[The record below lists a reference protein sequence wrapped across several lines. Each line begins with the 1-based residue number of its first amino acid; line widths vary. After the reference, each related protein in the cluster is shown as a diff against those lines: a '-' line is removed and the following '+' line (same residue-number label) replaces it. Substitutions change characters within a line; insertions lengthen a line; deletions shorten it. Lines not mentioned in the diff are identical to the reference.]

1 MPQPP
6 RLIWWIALVSLCLLG
21 AMSVLRGVVFWTFAS
36 GGFASAQVRDA
47 FFLGF
52 RFDLRVVAAL
62 ALTVLCLGQWRSL
75 GPFGSRRAG
84 RIWVGFWAIAVAIL
98 CLFYVADFLHFR
110 YLNQRLNASVLGFL
124 EDAGISFGMAW
135 QSYPLLR
142 IAALGIAVTVGAGW
156 LASRTLRWAA
166 TQAEPTGR
174 RMRAAWFSG
183 LVAVG
188 LLSLYGRAGQY
199 PLRWSD
205 AFNLGSDF
213 SANLALNPVQSFLS
227 SLSFRAS
234 RYEADRVRKHYPQMA
249 SYLGVSNPDP
259 SKLSFRRPVA
269 ACPRPTP
276 PNVVLVICE
285 SFSAYKSSM
294 WGNPLDTT
302 PYFQELCGQGI
313 FFDNCFTP
321 HIGTAR
327 GVWSTLTGIPD
338 VEPVKTASRNP
349 TLVDQRTL
357 IEDFKGYEKYY
368 FLGGS
373 SSWANIRGLL
383 SNNIKGLHLYEEG
396 SYRSPRVD
404 VWGISD
410 KHLFLEANDV
420 LKTERR
426 PFFAII
432 QTSGNH
438 RPYTIAEEDL
448 AEFSR
453 RDIPL
458 ETLRQHGFESG
469 DEFNAFRYTDYS
481 FRKFMEAARA
491 SGYFDNT
498 VFVFIGDHGIGGN
511 AGDRFPKAW
520 TRQGL
525 TAFHVPLLFYAP
537 KLFRPQ
543 RISSVASMVDLL
555 PTLAALVGVPHC
567 NGTLG
572 RDLLEQERRDGGRSN
587 VAFIFDHNNKS
598 VGAVFGSYYMY
609 RRLGEQGIHHVWA
622 DFRRPESAAAV
633 GTFAPENEQAAMID
647 AFYETSRYFL
657 FNNRKP
663 AAVP

>member
-1 MPQPP
+1 MLQPP
-6 RLIWWIALVSLCLLG
+6 RLIRWILLVSLFLLG
-21 AMSVLRGVVFWTFAS
+21 AMSLLRALIFWTFAS
-36 GGFASAQVRDA
+36 DEIRLVHAWDTFL
-47 FFLGF
+47 LGF
-52 RFDLRVVAAL
+52 RFDVRVVAAL
-62 ALTVLCLGQWRSL
+62 ALTVMTLGLWRRLS
-75 GPFGSRRAG
+75 PFLSRVAAG
-84 RIWVGFWAIAVAIL
+84 GWVGFWTIALAL
-98 CLFYVADFLHFR
+98 LSLFYIADFLHFR

-142 IAALGIAVTVGAGW
+142 IAALGMAVTAGGGW
-156 LASRTLRWAA
+156 LAWCALRW
-166 TQAEPTGR
+166 TTKQAEPSGR
-174 RMRAAWFSG
+174 LQRVAWFTG
-183 LVAVG
+183 FTIVG

-205 AFNLGSDF
+205 AFNLRNDF

-227 SLSFRAS
+227 SLSFRGS
-234 RYEADRVRKHYPQMA
+234 RFDADRVRKHYSRMA
-249 SYLGVSNPDP
+249 SYLGVTNPDVAR
-259 SKLSFRRPVA
+259 LSFQRTVSARPRA
-269 ACPRPTP
+269 TP

-302 PYFQELCGQGI
+302 PFFQELCAQGI

-327 GVWSTLTGIPD
+327 GVWATITGIPD
-338 VEPVKTASRNP
+338 AEPVKTASRNP
-349 TLVDQRTL
+349 TLVDQHTL

-383 SNNIKGLHLYEEG
+383 SNNIKDLRLYEEG
-396 SYRSPRVD
+396 SYRAPRVD

-410 KHLFLEANDV
+410 KNLFLEANEI
-420 LKTERR
+420 LKSEKR

-432 QTSGNH
+432 QTAGNH
-438 RPYTIAEEDL
+438 RPYTIADEDL
-448 AEFSR
+448 QEFSR
-453 RDIPL
+453 RDVPL
-458 ETLRQHGFESG
+458 ETLRQHGFDSV
-469 DEFNAFRYTDYS
+469 DEFNAFRYTDFS

-491 SGYFDNT
+491 SDYFDNT

-511 AGDRFPKAW
+511 AGEQFPQAW
-520 TRQGL
+520 TQQGL

-537 KLFRPQ
+537 KLLRAQ

-555 PTLAALVGVPHC
+555 PTLASLVGVPHH

-572 RDLLEQERRDGGRSN
+572 RDLLEQEARDGGRSN
-587 VAFIFDHNNKS
+587 VAFIIDHNNQS
-598 VGAVFGSYYMY
+598 VGAISGGLYMY
-609 RRLGEQGIHHVWA
+609 RRLGEKNVQHVWA
-622 DFRRPESAAAV
+622 DFRKPESAGGV
-633 GTFAPENEQAAMID
+633 MLSESEQAAVID

-663 AAVP
+663 TFVP